1 MIDAHTDKRQ
11 NTIATPATGGPKV
24 RRKFHWK
31 TLILTLVLVYL
42 ALVFLVPFFWMIS
55 TSLKTQAEV
64 FNPSV
69 GLWPH
74 VWYWLNYPS
83 VISDRRTALG
93 HVIGFPF
100 WQDLKNTLEIAVLS
114 TLGTVMSS
122 AMVAYALALLRW
134 RAREGVF
141 LVVLSHMMIPVWITI
156 IPLYIIFVKI
166 HWINT
171 FLPLIVPN
179 YFGSAFSI
187 FLLRQFFMRQPISL
201 LDAAR
206 IDGANELRIFV
217 QLVLPL
223 ARAALAVVALFAFMW
238 SWTDFFSPL
247 VFLSDP
253 TKYTLMLGLAAF
265 QGKHGAFWPQLM
277 AANIIIISPI
287 LVLFFFAQR
296 QFTEGFHFSGLGG

>member
-1 MIDAHTDKRQ
+1 MTQPER
-11 NTIATPATGGPKV
+11 TIGLAKGPSIKSQTARLRLV
-24 RRKFHWK
+24 PWR
-31 TLILTLVLVYL
+31 TILLIVVLSYI
-42 ALVFLVPFFWMIS
+42 ALIFMVPFFWMIS

-64 FNPSV
+64 FSPKV
-69 GLWPH
+69 GFFPH
-74 VWYWLNYPS
+74 VLDWHNYPTVVS
-83 VISDRRTALG
+83 NRRTNFG

-100 WQDLKNTLEIAVLS
+100 WQDLKNTVEIAGLS
-114 TLGTVMSS
+114 TLGTVISS

-134 RAREGVF
+134 RARNTVF
-141 LVVLSHMMIPVWITI
+141 LVVLSHMMIPIWITI
-156 IPLYIIFVKI
+156 IPLYLIFVKI

-171 FLPLIVPN
+171 FLPLIVPS

-187 FLLRQFFMRQPISL
+187 FLLRQFFMRQPVSL

-206 IDGANELRIFV
+206 MDGANELRIFV

-253 TKYTLMLGLAAF
+253 SKYTLMLGLAAF
-265 QGKHGAFWPQLM
+265 QGKHATLWPELM

-287 LVLFFFAQR
+287 LILFFFAQR
-296 QFTEGFHFSGLGG
+296 QFIEGFHFSGLGG